1 MLRYNVRGE
10 NIEVTQAI
18 REYVEK
24 KVSKIEKYFN
34 DVPEANAHVNLKT
47 YSDKTA
53 KVEVTVP
60 LPYVVLR
67 AEETSPDLYGS
78 VDLVVDKLERQM
90 RKYKTKINRKNRRT
104 QGVDAPQPV
113 AGTLAPR
120 AMGGGRTKPVKPRL
134 TGFAPGEEGIE
145 IPAHLGQDFFTSR
158 RHAHPLLNP
167 SHGLFGIVVRRASGL
182 FVTVL
187 LPAERGIDRSAR
199 APDLVT
205 FADVIA
211 AVAQQ

>member
-24 KVSKIEKYFN
+24 KVGKIEKYFN

-53 KVEVTVP
+53 KVEVTIP

-90 RKYKTKINRKNRRT
+90 RKYKTKINRKNRRS
-104 QGVDAPQPV
+104 QGVNAPQPV
-113 AGTLAPR
+113 DNDLWAELNVDEDGEEDLSA
-120 AMGGGRTKPVKPRL
+120 AIVRTKRLSLKPMDAEEAVLQMDMLGHNFFIFEDADTNVKIIL
-134 TGFAPGEEGIE
+134 YK
-145 IPAHLGQDFFTSR
+145 LK
-158 RHAHPLLNP
+158 
-167 SHGLFGIVVRRASGL
+167 FGKY
-182 FVTVL
+182 VL
-187 LPAERGIDRSAR
+187 I
-199 APDLVT
+199 
-205 FADVIA
+205 
-211 AVAQQ
+211 